1 MKRKISGLLVFF
13 IAAFICSCSLK
24 GSTGAGKDGA
34 AGEQGQEGGAAEDGV
49 SGEEAWNRTELQ
61 NLDGAAW
68 SGALKYLADGT
79 LRLSVMDQEY
89 ENAQVLDSRDNGE
102 SWQAAD
108 ADMSL
113 TTGQEYEYT
122 GKYYSAEGIQYAYS
136 ETKLILQG
144 GKGTETKEIHAEKGE
159 RFYNAAVSA
168 NTLAVTVFNDE
179 YQQLRA
185 EFYDLTEME
194 RRQPDNP
201 ELLEYMKTAADFAGG
216 EIALDSS
223 GTVLYIYGDGIG
235 RYDLVEDK
243 FSLLIERDLYDKL
256 MNPNEKNG
264 LIHDVGLLTSFAVN
278 DSEDKIVMT
287 VWDSISQKPRLY
299 RFDRGIR
306 KQEKQAS
313 KDKLRIYSL
322 KPSSI
327 RYAATFFQEKYPELE
342 VIYETGCT
350 GEDSVTLTDAVRTLN
365 TELMAGEGPDILI
378 LDGLPGDSYR
388 EKGILEDVTEIVE
401 PEKEKYFYNVISAC
415 NEGNTIYQIPTYFN
429 VPVILGDADVLE
441 AKNRDELMEILRTK
455 SGVGIPF
462 LSSENLAEAAVQ
474 LFAVS
479 GILEETADE
488 EKLSDYYRDLE
499 TIAGLCFSDG
509 EREIFS
515 AYDKMT
521 YWAKQY
527 PDALFDPELDI
538 YFDKAQAGIGRIR
551 DLGNYMKTLS
561 VCKEKNLSYQY
572 LNREKGNH
580 FIARDVIG
588 INRGGKNPD
597 AARQFLQYCLSG
609 EVQKKQEL
617 PDISI
622 VRDVLGGERYVSE
635 NGEYA
640 GRVSRK
646 YTPDEIMDLYK
657 LTPAELE
664 ELITFFEGLDT
675 RVKDD
680 AVVMQKVMEQADA
693 CVFDGKDPK
702 SAAADVCREV
712 NLYLNE

>member
-1 MKRKISGLLVFF
+1 MKRKISGLLAFF

-24 GSTGAGKDGA
+24 GGTGAGKDGA
-34 AGEQGQEGGAAEDGV
+34 AAGEQGRKDGAAEDGA

-144 GKGTETKEIHAEKGE
+144 GKGTEAKEIHAEEGE

-185 EFYDLTEME
+185 EFYDLTAME

-235 RYDLVEDK
+235 RYDLVKDK
-243 FSLLIERDLYDKL
+243 FSLLIESDLYDEL

-264 LIHDVGLLTSFAVN
+264 LIDDVGLLTSFAVN
-278 DSEDKIVMT
+278 DSEDKIVIT
-287 VWDSISQKPRLY
+287 GWDSIFQKPRLY
-299 RFDRGIR
+299 RFDRGTR
-306 KQEKQAS
+306 KQEKQAT

-327 RYAATFFQEKYPELE
+327 RYAATFFQEKY
-342 VIYETGCT
+342 
-350 GEDSVTLTDAVRTLN
+350 
-365 TELMAGEGPDILI
+365 
-378 LDGLPGDSYR
+378 
-388 EKGILEDVTEIVE
+388 
-401 PEKEKYFYNVISAC
+401 
-415 NEGNTIYQIPTYFN
+415 
-429 VPVILGDADVLE
+429 
-441 AKNRDELMEILRTK
+441 
-455 SGVGIPF
+455 
-462 LSSENLAEAAVQ
+462 
-474 LFAVS
+474 
-479 GILEETADE
+479 
-488 EKLSDYYRDLE
+488 
-499 TIAGLCFSDG
+499 
-509 EREIFS
+509 
-515 AYDKMT
+515 
-521 YWAKQY
+521 
-527 PDALFDPELDI
+527 PELDI

-597 AARQFLQYCLSG
+597 AARQFLKYCLSG